1 MKKRL
6 QELEIHRKIKITLQ
20 RYRHEKVIA
29 YMTGRLD
36 ERKRVV
42 QLIQKAFRK
51 TGLFRNHNIAD
62 LLQEIDGKNR
72 LKQKKQENKGDA

>member
-1 MKKRL
+1 
-6 QELEIHRKIKITLQ
+6 
-20 RYRHEKVIA
+20 
-29 YMTGRLD
+29 MTGRLD